1 MLRVYSSSLDAK
13 DQQFVDDLRYI
24 SNCSE
29 DRSRP
34 SLAAYIVQL
43 GFVEL
48 CQHVW
53 NANFWRP
60 DLFKDAATLEMMSLV
75 LGAVADLTDG
85 NRCACEHVL
94 SVEFQK
100 DLFEVLRSDTMDPN
114 TVQFDSQRCYIA
126 DCVMAVLYNVIQVF
140 KHMYSSYIG
149 FKAQIPL
156 VASRHVIIS
165 RVVRVVTWRDVL
177 CRVVRVAPCLFQH
190 GGGQRSSSARVQS
203 DTMFCYL
210 LLFQFK
216 NEINSFIETNYGDD
230 NFIHITNKL
239 SCVSRLSRSWWRTC
253 RACCARRDVRCL
265 ACCTACATQHVLF
278 FLIPKCIC

>member
-1 MLRVYSSSLDAK
+1 MFVAQFFELRRRMLRVYSSSLDAK

-165 RVVRVVTWRDVL
+165 RVVRVVT
-177 CRVVRVAPCLFQH
+177 
-190 GGGQRSSSARVQS
+190 
-203 DTMFCYL
+203 
-210 LLFQFK
+210 
-216 NEINSFIETNYGDD
+216 
-230 NFIHITNKL
+230 
-239 SCVSRLSRSWWRTC
+239 
-253 RACCARRDVRCL
+253 
-265 ACCTACATQHVLF
+265 
-278 FLIPKCIC
+278 